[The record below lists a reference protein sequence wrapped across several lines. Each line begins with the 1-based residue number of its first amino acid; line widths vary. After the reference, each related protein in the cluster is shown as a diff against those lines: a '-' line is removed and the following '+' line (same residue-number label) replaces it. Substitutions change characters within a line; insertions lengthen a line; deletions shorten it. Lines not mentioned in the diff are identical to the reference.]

1 MRLANMKKFLAT
13 RLYKNQYKSLGIA
26 LLGAAFF
33 TVASTVTSDAAQATT
48 IWQIAGQ
55 EALIFEYP
63 DNLAKD
69 RVARLNQRL
78 IEIVAKLNPNQNW
91 VVDILPTKTAAGKK
105 TMPVTSAIIRL
116 QGQPL
121 LEITESDAKTHNAAS
136 VTDLANVWVRSLS
149 AVFSQSLVRFRLT
162 ASIGMPSE
170 VNYNGTTYYLKTEVA
185 YDRGLFRTS
194 GDRTDGKVIYWEIP
208 ANKAYQITAN
218 PYQSLK
224 QTKPGVIF
232 ILNRNLQ
239 FVPYARQG
247 SQASIQP

>member
-13 RLYKNQYKSLGIA
+13 QKFNKQCKNLA
-26 LLGAAFF
+26 VTLFGAALFTLAS
-33 TVASTVTSDAAQATT
+33 TVASHAVQATT

-78 IEIVAKLNPNQNW
+78 TEIVAKLNPNQNW
-91 VVDILPTKTAAGKK
+91 VVDILPAKTVVGKK
-105 TMPVTSAIIRL
+105 PIPVTSAIVRL

-149 AVFSQSLVRFRLT
+149 AVFGQSLVRFRLT

-170 VNYNGTTYYLKTEVA
+170 VNYNGTTYYLKTEVTH
-185 YDRGLFRTS
+185 DRGLFRTS
-194 GDRTDGKVIYWEIP
+194 GDRIDGKVIYWEVP

-224 QTKPGVIF
+224 QTKPSVIF
-232 ILNRNLQ
+232 ILNRNMQ
-239 FVPYARQG
+239 FMPYTRQG